1 MERMAIRK
9 LPVGRGLAWFRQA
22 ADLGVRN
29 PRAIFGAG
37 LLFILTLYAVV
48 LLMMLPVAGLM
59 RSGASKDV
67 MSLLGWLAPLFLVV
81 LLLMPVLFGGV
92 MHVIREAEAGRPV
105 RARDLYAPLRQGAA
119 RRLALLGL
127 LQLLF
132 GLLGAVVAV
141 TLAGADYWQQYLAA
155 LQGAMN
161 GIAPVM
167 PQPEHPGLLL
177 VFQLL
182 FNYFS
187 YAVMLFS
194 IPLMLF
200 SGRTLRD
207 AIVLSL
213 RAALAN
219 AGANLLAA
227 GLFLGAVIVAA
238 VLATLL
244 ATLAN
249 LLGGLVLA
257 QLGVLLELLV
267 LLVFG
272 VVVIVVLTGVA
283 YFAWRD
289 TFEGDTAQPPP
300 FVGLEA

>member
-1 MERMAIRK
+1 MDVRK
-9 LPVGRGLAWFRQA
+9 LPVGRGLQWFRQA

-48 LLMMLPVAGLM
+48 LLMMLPAVGMM
-59 RSGASKDV
+59 RAGASTDFRA
-67 MSLLGWLAPLFLVV
+67 LLGWLAPLFLVV
-81 LLLMPVLFGGV
+81 LLLMPVLFGGL
-92 MHVIREAEAGRPV
+92 MHVIREAEGGRPV

-127 LQLLF
+127 LQLVF
-132 GLLGAVVAV
+132 GLVGAIVAV
-141 TLAGADYWQQYLAA
+141 ALAGADYWQQYLAA
-155 LQGAMN
+155 VQGAMN
-161 GIAPVM
+161 GVAPVM
-167 PQPEHPGLLL
+167 PEPAHPGLLL

-182 FNYFS
+182 FNYFT

-200 SGRTLRD
+200 SGRPLRE

-219 AGANLLAA
+219 AGPNLLAA

-238 VLATLL
+238 LLTTLL
-244 ATLAN
+244 ATLAS
-249 LLGGLVLA
+249 LVGGLILA
-257 QLGVLLELLV
+257 PLGTLLELLV

-283 YFAWRD
+283 YFACRD
-289 TFEGDTAQPPP
+289 IFEGDRVQPAP
-300 FVGLEA
+300 FAGIEA

>member
-1 MERMAIRK
+1 MNIRK

-48 LLMMLPVAGLM
+48 LVMMLPAMGMM
-59 RSGASKDV
+59 RSGTSKDV
-67 MSLLGWLAPLFLVV
+67 MALLGWLAPLFLVV
-81 LLLMPVLFGGV
+81 LLLMPVLFGGL

-132 GLLGAVVAV
+132 GVLGAVVAV

-155 LQGAMN
+155 MQGAMN
-161 GIAPVM
+161 GAAPVM
-167 PQPEHPGLLL
+167 PQPAHPGLLL

-200 SGRTLRD
+200 AGRTLRES
-207 AIVLSL
+207 IVLSL

-219 AGANLLAA
+219 VGANLLAA
-227 GLFLGAVIVAA
+227 GLFLGAVIVGA

-249 LLGGLVLA
+249 LLGGLILA
-257 QLGVLLELLV
+257 QLGMLLEILV

-272 VVVIVVLTGVA
+272 VAVIVVLTGVA

-289 TFEGDTAQPPP
+289 IFEGDAAQPPP
-300 FVGLEA
+300 FVGVEA

>member
-1 MERMAIRK
+1 MDIRK
-9 LPVGRGLAWFRQA
+9 LQIGRGLAWFRQA

-48 LLMMLPVAGLM
+48 LLMILPAVGM
-59 RSGASKDV
+59 GRSGAAQDL
-67 MSLLGWLAPLFLVV
+67 MSLLGWLAPLFVVV
-81 LLLMPVLFGGV
+81 LLLMPVLFGGL

-119 RRLALLGL
+119 RRLALVGL

-132 GLLGAVVAV
+132 GLVGAVVAV

-161 GIAPVM
+161 GAAPVM
-167 PQPEHPGLLL
+167 PQPAHPGLLL

-182 FNYFS
+182 FNYFT

-200 SGRTLRD
+200 SGRTLRE

-213 RAALAN
+213 RAALVN
-219 AGANLLAA
+219 VGANLLAA

-238 VLATLL
+238 LLTTLL
-244 ATLAN
+244 ATLAT
-249 LLGGLVLA
+249 LLGGLLLP
-257 QLGVLLELLV
+257 QLGTLLELLV

-272 VVVIVVLTGVA
+272 VAVIVVLTGVA

-289 TFEGDTAQPPP
+289 IFEGDAAPPPP
-300 FVGLEA
+300 FAGLEA

>member
-1 MERMAIRK
+1 VNIRK

-48 LLMMLPVAGLM
+48 LVMMLPAMGMM

-67 MSLLGWLAPLFLVV
+67 MALLGWLAPLFLVV
-81 LLLMPVLFGGV
+81 LLLMPVLFGGL

-132 GLLGAVVAV
+132 GVLGAVVAV

-155 LQGAMN
+155 MQGAMN
-161 GIAPVM
+161 GAAPVM
-167 PQPEHPGLLL
+167 PQPAHPGLLL

-200 SGRTLRD
+200 AGRTLRES
-207 AIVLSL
+207 IVLSL

-219 AGANLLAA
+219 VGANLLAA
-227 GLFLGAVIVAA
+227 GLFLGAVIVGA

-249 LLGGLVLA
+249 LLGGLILA
-257 QLGVLLELLV
+257 QLGMLLEILV

-272 VVVIVVLTGVA
+272 VAVIVVLTGVA

-289 TFEGDTAQPPP
+289 IFEGDAAQPPP
-300 FVGLEA
+300 FVGVEA

>member
-1 MERMAIRK
+1 VNIRK

-48 LLMMLPVAGLM
+48 LVMMLPAMGMM

-67 MSLLGWLAPLFLVV
+67 MALLGWLAPLFLVV
-81 LLLMPVLFGGV
+81 LLLMPVLFGGL

-132 GLLGAVVAV
+132 GVLGAVVAV

-155 LQGAMN
+155 MQDAMN
-161 GIAPVM
+161 GAAPVM
-167 PQPEHPGLLL
+167 PQPAHPGLLL

-200 SGRTLRD
+200 AGRTLRES
-207 AIVLSL
+207 IVLSL

-219 AGANLLAA
+219 VGANLLAA
-227 GLFLGAVIVAA
+227 GLFLGAVIVGA

-249 LLGGLVLA
+249 LLGGLILA
-257 QLGVLLELLV
+257 QLGMLLEILV

-272 VVVIVVLTGVA
+272 VAVIVVLTGVA

-289 TFEGDTAQPPP
+289 IFEGDAAQPPP
-300 FVGLEA
+300 FVGVEA

>member
-1 MERMAIRK
+1 MNIRK

-48 LLMMLPVAGLM
+48 LVMMLPAMGMM

-67 MSLLGWLAPLFLVV
+67 MALLGWLAPLFLVV
-81 LLLMPVLFGGV
+81 LLLMPVLFGGL

-132 GLLGAVVAV
+132 GVLGAVVAV
-141 TLAGADYWQQYLAA
+141 ALAGADYWQQYLAA
-155 LQGAMN
+155 MQGAMN
-161 GIAPVM
+161 GAAPVM
-167 PQPEHPGLLL
+167 PQPAHPGLLL

-200 SGRTLRD
+200 AGRTLRES
-207 AIVLSL
+207 IVLSL

-219 AGANLLAA
+219 VGANLLAA
-227 GLFLGAVIVAA
+227 GLFLGAVIVGA

-249 LLGGLVLA
+249 LLGGLILA
-257 QLGVLLELLV
+257 QLGMLLEILV

-272 VVVIVVLTGVA
+272 VAVIVVLTGVA

-289 TFEGDTAQPPP
+289 IFEGDAAQPPP
-300 FVGLEA
+300 FVGVEA

>member
-1 MERMAIRK
+1 
-9 LPVGRGLAWFRQA
+9 
-22 ADLGVRN
+22 
-29 PRAIFGAG
+29 
-37 LLFILTLYAVV
+37 V
-48 LLMMLPVAGLM
+48 LLMMLPAAGMM
-59 RSGASKDV
+59 RADASKDL
-67 MSLLGWLAPLFLVV
+67 MSLLGWLAPLFLIV
-81 LLLMPVLFGGV
+81 LLLMPVLFGGL
-92 MHVIREAEAGRPV
+92 MHVIREAEAGRAV

-132 GLLGAVVAV
+132 GLVGAVVAV
-141 TLAGADYWQQYLAA
+141 ALAGADYWQQYLAA

-161 GIAPVM
+161 GVAPVM
-167 PQPEHPGLLL
+167 PEPAHPGLLL

-182 FNYFS
+182 FNYFT

-200 SGRTLRD
+200 SARPLRE

-227 GLFLGAVIVAA
+227 GLFLGAVIIAA
-238 VLATLL
+238 VVATLL

-257 QLGVLLELLV
+257 QLGVLLEMLV

-289 TFEGDTAQPPP
+289 IFEGDAAQPPP
-300 FVGLEA
+300 FVGVEA

>member
-1 MERMAIRK
+1 MNIRK

-48 LLMMLPVAGLM
+48 LVMMLPAMGMM
-59 RSGASKDV
+59 RSGASKDILA
-67 MSLLGWLAPLFLVV
+67 LLGWLAPLFLVV
-81 LLLMPVLFGGV
+81 LLLMPVLFGGL

-132 GLLGAVVAV
+132 GVLGAVVAV
-141 TLAGADYWQQYLAA
+141 ALAGADYWQQYLAA
-155 LQGAMN
+155 MQGAMN
-161 GIAPVM
+161 GAAPVM
-167 PQPEHPGLLL
+167 PQPAHPGLLL

-200 SGRTLRD
+200 AERTLRES
-207 AIVLSL
+207 IVLSL

-219 AGANLLAA
+219 VGANLLAA
-227 GLFLGAVIVAA
+227 GLFLGAVIVGA

-249 LLGGLVLA
+249 LLGGLILA
-257 QLGVLLELLV
+257 QLGTLLEILV

-272 VVVIVVLTGVA
+272 VAVIVVLTGVA

-289 TFEGDTAQPPP
+289 IFEGDAAQPPP
-300 FVGLEA
+300 FVGMEA

>member
-1 MERMAIRK
+1 MDIRK
-9 LPVGRGLAWFRQA
+9 LPIGRGLAWFRQA
-22 ADLGVRN
+22 ANLGVRN

-48 LLMMLPVAGLM
+48 LLMILPVVGMGRA
-59 RSGASKDV
+59 GASQDL

-81 LLLMPVLFGGV
+81 LVLMPVLFGGL
-92 MHVIREAEAGRPV
+92 MYVIREAEAGRPV

-119 RRLALLGL
+119 RRLALVGL

-132 GLLGAVVAV
+132 GLVGAVVAV

-161 GIAPVM
+161 GVAPVM
-167 PQPEHPGLLL
+167 PQPAHPGLLL

-182 FNYFS
+182 FNYFT

-200 SGRTLRD
+200 SGRTLRE

-213 RAALAN
+213 RAALVN
-219 AGANLLAA
+219 VGANLLAA

-238 VLATLL
+238 LLTTLL
-244 ATLAN
+244 ATLAT
-249 LLGGLVLA
+249 LLGGLLLP
-257 QLGVLLELLV
+257 QLGTLLELLV

-289 TFEGDTAQPPP
+289 IFEGDTAQPPP
-300 FVGLEA
+300 FAGLEA

>member
-1 MERMAIRK
+1 
-9 LPVGRGLAWFRQA
+9 
-22 ADLGVRN
+22 
-29 PRAIFGAG
+29 
-37 LLFILTLYAVV
+37 
-48 LLMMLPVAGLM
+48 MLPVAGLM

-155 LQGAMN
+155 LQGAMT

-167 PQPEHPGLLL
+167 PQPAHPGLLL

>member
-1 MERMAIRK
+1 MDIRK
-9 LPVGRGLAWFRQA
+9 LQIGRGLAWFRQA

-48 LLMMLPVAGLM
+48 LLMILPAVGM
-59 RSGASKDV
+59 GRSGAAQDL
-67 MSLLGWLAPLFLVV
+67 MSLLGWLAPLFVVV
-81 LLLMPVLFGGV
+81 LLLMPVLFGGL

-119 RRLALLGL
+119 RRLALVGL

-132 GLLGAVVAV
+132 GLVGAVVAV

-161 GIAPVM
+161 GAAPVM
-167 PQPEHPGLLL
+167 PQPAHPGLLL

-182 FNYFS
+182 FNYFT

-200 SGRTLRD
+200 SGRTLRE

-213 RAALAN
+213 RAALVN
-219 AGANLLAA
+219 VGANLLAA

-238 VLATLL
+238 LLTTLL
-244 ATLAN
+244 ATLAT
-249 LLGGLVLA
+249 LLGGLLLP
-257 QLGVLLELLV
+257 QLGTLLELLV

-272 VVVIVVLTGVA
+272 VAVIVVLTGVA

-289 TFEGDTAQPPP
+289 IFEGDAAQPPP
-300 FVGLEA
+300 FAGLEA

>member
-1 MERMAIRK
+1 MDVRK
-9 LPVGRGLAWFRQA
+9 LPIGRGLQWFRQA
-22 ADLGVRN
+22 ANLGVRN

-48 LLMMLPVAGLM
+48 LLMMLPAVGMM
-59 RSGASKDV
+59 RSNASSDL
-67 MSLLGWLAPLFLVV
+67 MSVLGWLAPLFLLV
-81 LLLMPVLFGGV
+81 LVLMPVLFGGL

-119 RRLALLGL
+119 RRLALLGV
-127 LQLLF
+127 LQLVF
-132 GLLGAVVAV
+132 GLVGAVIAVA
-141 TLAGADYWQQYLAA
+141 LAGADYWQQYLAA

-161 GIAPVM
+161 GVAPVM
-167 PQPEHPGLLL
+167 PQPAHPGLLL

-182 FNYFS
+182 FNYFT

-200 SGRTLRD
+200 SGRTLRES
-207 AIVLSL
+207 IVLSL

-219 AGANLLAA
+219 VGANLLAA
-227 GLFLGAVIVAA
+227 GLFLGGVIAA
-238 VLATLL
+238 ALLATLL
-244 ATLAN
+244 ATLAG
-249 LLGGLVLA
+249 LLGGLLLA
-257 QLGVLLELLV
+257 QLGTVLELLV

-289 TFEGDTAQPPP
+289 IFEGDTDQPAP
-300 FVGLEA
+300 FQGIEA